1 MARMRF
7 FSRSSKFFHD
17 LTLIN
22 EVLMEPTG
30 RTFAV
35 CCIKDLALHKFRL
48 HSPVRTS
55 EKCMNKDS
63 FQAFFWILAHRSRMA
78 SFTLRWNSFWSIH
91 HEKVLINEQPKAH
104 NEQS

>member
-63 FQAFFWILAHRSRMA
+63 IQAFFGYWHIG
-78 SFTLRWNSFWSIH
+78 
-91 HEKVLINEQPKAH
+91 HEWQVLH
-104 NEQS
+104 Y

>member
-48 HSPVRTS
+48 QSPVRTS

-63 FQAFFWILAHRSRMA
+63 IQAFFLDIGTSVTNGKFYIKMEFFLVHASRE
-78 SFTLRWNSFWSIH
+78 S
-91 HEKVLINEQPKAH
+91 VD
-104 NEQS
+104 

>member
-1 MARMRF
+1 MASMMV
-7 FSRSSKFFHD
+7 FSRSSRFFHD

-30 RTFAV
+30 RTFPV

-55 EKCMNKDS
+55 EKCMNKNS
-63 FQAFFWILAHRSRMA
+63 IQAFLDIGTSVTKCKF
-78 SFTLRWNSFWSIH
+78 
-91 HEKVLINEQPKAH
+91 
-104 NEQS
+104 

>member
-1 MARMRF
+1 MQGRPKQGDKMARMRV

-63 FQAFFWILAHRSRMA
+63 IQAFFGYWHVGHEWQVLHKDGILSGPYITR
-78 SFTLRWNSFWSIH
+78 
-91 HEKVLINEQPKAH
+91 KC
-104 NEQS
+104 